1 MFSRLMKYCFFILI
15 TSSLMTACAH
25 KERGVSAG
33 AAPSAETSKQM
44 ERFNQMG
51 DEIYTKT
58 LNGDFLEARKVIIQM
73 KDLIPQMRL
82 EGVTTNLG
90 LKALADTLVQAIK
103 VYNAV
108 QLDTGQAL
116 FQSVRI
122 RLMAD
127 ALSHPNTPLWLQYNK
142 VIKEDLHV
150 MEQAGKQ
157 NKYEELKKAFEDLKT
172 LYLSIKP
179 ALLVSLQEE
188 ENSKLESAIQSM
200 QNELQAS
207 PIRTKNLNHAIKALQ
222 DVMGNLFQIKGE
234 AAAYLPFIEPNEPNL
249 HWMIILAAIIIIILG
264 FVAWRKRATKNDIIT
279 IHRKI

>member
-1 MFSRLMKYCFFILI
+1 MFFRQTKYGFLILI
-15 TSSLMTACAH
+15 IVALMTACTN
-25 KERGVSAG
+25 KEQGVSVG

-51 DEIYTKT
+51 DEIYTMT
-58 LNGDFLEARKVIIQM
+58 LNGDFLEARKEIIQM
-73 KDLIPQMRL
+73 KDLISLMRL
-82 EGVTTNLG
+82 EGVTTISG
-90 LKALADTLVQAIK
+90 VKVLADTLVQAIK

-108 QLDTGQAL
+108 QLDTEQAL

-127 ALSHPNTPLWLQYNK
+127 ALTHPNTPLWLQYNK
-142 VIKEDLHV
+142 VFQEDLHV

-157 NKYEELKKAFEDLKT
+157 KKYEELKLAFEHLKT
-172 LYLSIKP
+172 LYLSIQP
-179 ALLVSLQEE
+179 ALLVSVQEE
-188 ENSKLESAIQSM
+188 KTSKLESAFQYM

-207 PIRTKNLNHAIKALQ
+207 TISSKNLIHAIKELQ
-222 DVMGNLFQIKGE
+222 DIIDNLFQIKGE
-234 AAAYLPFIEPNEPNL
+234 TTAYLPFIEPDEPNL

-264 FVAWRKRATKNDIIT
+264 FVAWRKRATKDDIIT

>member
-1 MFSRLMKYCFFILI
+1 MFIRLIKYSFFILI

-25 KERGVSAG
+25 KEQGVSAG

-51 DEIYTKT
+51 NEIYMKT
-58 LNGDFLEARKVIIQM
+58 LNGDFLEARKEIIQM
-73 KDLIPQMRL
+73 SDLIPQMRL
-82 EGVTTNLG
+82 EGVTTLLG
-90 LKALADTLVQAIK
+90 VKALADTLVQAIK

-108 QLDTGQAL
+108 QLDTEQAL

-142 VIKEDLHV
+142 VIQEDLHV

-157 NKYEELKKAFEDLKT
+157 KKVEELKLAFNKLKT
-172 LYLSIKP
+172 LYFSIQP

-188 ENSKLESAIQSM
+188 ENNKLESAFQYM
-200 QNELQAS
+200 QNELQVS
-207 PIRTKNLNHAIKALQ
+207 PIRSKNLIHAIKALQ
-222 DVMGNLFQIKGE
+222 DVMDNLFQIKAE
-234 AAAYLPFIEPNEPNL
+234 ATAYLPFMEPNESNL
-249 HWMIILAAIIIIILG
+249 HWTIILAAIIIIILG
-264 FVAWRKRATKNDIIT
+264 FVAWRKRATRNDIIT